1 MGANVLHEDSIAPLQ
16 DKNISINIRNTNEPE
31 CAGTIIK
38 KDCYDDSSIIT
49 GISGK
54 KDFVSFDILKDH
66 MSTEIGFTRRVL
78 EIFESYKIN
87 VEHVPTGIDSMSI
100 VVSGASVGSNM
111 YDIVSKIE
119 TEMGAKVT
127 AKKELALVAIV
138 GRNMVGKSGICAR
151 VFASLSAVD
160 INIKMIAQPPDET
173 TIIVGVDNI
182 NYKKAIKALYE
193 DFEKANW
200 I

>member
-1 MGANVLHEDSIAPLQ
+1 M
-16 DKNISINIRNTNEPE
+16 
-31 CAGTIIK
+31 
-38 KDCYDDSSIIT
+38 
-49 GISGK
+49 
-54 KDFVSFDILKDH
+54 
-66 MSTEIGFTRRVL
+66 
-78 EIFESYKIN
+78 
-87 VEHVPTGIDSMSI
+87 EHVPTGIDSMSI